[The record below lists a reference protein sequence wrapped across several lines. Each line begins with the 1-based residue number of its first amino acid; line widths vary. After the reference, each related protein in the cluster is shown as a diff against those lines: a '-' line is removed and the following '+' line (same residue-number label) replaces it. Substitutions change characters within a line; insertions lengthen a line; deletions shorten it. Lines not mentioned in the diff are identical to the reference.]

1 MGSPTLLLIM
11 LVSPSVVAAER
22 QWPFSLWRNAKEKT
36 DPVPV
41 SESQIPDTVSDN
53 HVPEDKQVQ
62 SVMPSALVQMNRTYT
77 KALSKVP
84 TPSFYHTTPQI
95 SDKLAKLS
103 MNCAGMSVKKVG
115 DPDRAFWQTG
125 GTELEIVK
133 FAAEG
138 ANEEVNKVML
148 LAGEH
153 AREMISAE
161 TALGVVQELCSGSD
175 LAKKARDGNEYLIVV
190 NANPRSRMMVE
201 NGQTCL
207 RTNPNGVDLN
217 RNWDDLWASD
227 DEASNPD
234 TNPGRKAFS
243 EPESRI
249 LKKLMEDFKPN
260 TFLDVHSGTLGLY
273 LPNGL
278 LKKEK
283 YTKDVESLIMKVNDK
298 NCQCPMGIA
307 NVEVGY
313 QTSGSSLDYAFD
325 KVGTNFA
332 MAMEVWA
339 APSELTSL
347 RRRWNGQKEMLKHK
361 KSSFLE
367 IEPTTMK
374 MYNFVQAEKEVEQK
388 LHGMSTQDCF
398 AFFNPTDEASFKKT
412 VSKWSTTLLE
422 LSMAGR
428 KVPAASSMMQEEPK
442 QEGLPMGHIAR
453 VGAIVLLM
461 VGLWFLWQRFSHLF
475 AKNKDVEAAPLTR
488 PMGPIQVSD

>member
-1 MGSPTLLLIM
+1 MVALKVLLVM
-11 LVSPSVVAAER
+11 LVAESVSAESR
-22 QWPFSLWRNAKEKT
+22 QWPFSLWRKNAT
-36 DPVPV
+36 
-41 SESQIPDTVSDN
+41 
-53 HVPEDKQVQ
+53 KQAD
-62 SVMPSALVQMNRTYT
+62 SLVE
-77 KALSKVP
+77 LSK
-84 TPSFYHTTPQI
+84 TQTFMPSFYHTSQQLSQT
-95 SDKLAKLS
+95 LANMK
-103 MNCAGMSVKKVG
+103 CAGMSYMKVE
-115 DPDRAFWQTG
+115 DPAKSLFQAGLGETA
-125 GTELEIVK
+125 LEVVSMK
-133 FAAEG
+133 PVNAD
-138 ANEEVNKVML
+138 EEIKHKVML
-148 LAGEH
+148 ISGEH

-161 TALGVVQELCSGSD
+161 TGLGFVQELCKDTS
-175 LAKKARDGNEYLIVV
+175 LKARKNTEYLIVV

-234 TNPGRKAFS
+234 TNPGSKAFS

-283 YTKDVESLIMKVNDK
+283 YTKDVESLITKVNDK

-332 MAMEVWA
+332 VAMEVWA

-347 RRRWNGQKEMLKHK
+347 RKRWNGQKEMLKHK

-367 IEPTTMK
+367 IEPTTMS
-374 MYNFVQAEKEVEQK
+374 MYNFIKAEQEVEQK

-428 KVPAASSMMQEEPK
+428 KVPDAASSMMQEEPK

-453 VGAIVLLM
+453 VGGIVLLM